1 MKKSLENLES
11 DFFYLK
17 QLWKEYKKLFSKK
30 ESIEEINKY
39 FGECF
44 YIIQLAINNEM
55 VITINRL
62 LDNETTVK
70 NKNLVLESLI
80 NYVKEENDK
89 NLLKEKLKNIR
100 GIRNSCNLKELRDK
114 RLAHRDIQQ
123 DNSFLFVPYNCIDE
137 IIVEIEEF
145 FKLFREKN
153 KLEYLEYSEYITPP
167 GCENLI
173 EAIKFFNENY

>member
-1 MKKSLENLES
+1 MDKILQKLEEE
-11 DFFYLK
+11 FFYLK
-17 QLWKEYKKLFSKK
+17 QVLNEYKKLFSKK
-30 ESIEEINKY
+30 DSIEEINKY
-39 FGECF
+39 FGQCF
-44 YIIQLAINNEM
+44 QVIQLAMNNEII
-55 VITINRL
+55 ITINRL
-62 LDNETTVK
+62 LDKEKTGK
-70 NKNLVLESLI
+70 NKNLVLESLL
-80 NYVKEENDK
+80 NYIDDEGKQILEEK
-89 NLLKEKLKNIR
+89 IR
-100 GIRNSCNLKELRDK
+100 CIRKIREICKLKELRDK